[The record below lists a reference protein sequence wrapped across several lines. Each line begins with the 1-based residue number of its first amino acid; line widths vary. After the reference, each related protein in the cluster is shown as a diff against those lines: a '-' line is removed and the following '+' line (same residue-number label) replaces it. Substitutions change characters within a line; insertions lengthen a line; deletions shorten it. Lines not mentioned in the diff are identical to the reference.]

1 MIAGMNTTTVLV
13 IAAVVL
19 ALVVLIGYV
28 GFYFWVGY
36 HDLDKRLLAL
46 EGKPSHQDVNW
57 AEESSN
63 FLRQDFWPTPQ

>member
-1 MIAGMNTTTVLV
+1 MNTTTVL
-13 IAAVVL
+13 ALSGAVL
-19 ALVVLIGYV
+19 ALVTLIGYV
-28 GFYFWVGY
+28 GLYFWVGY

-63 FLRQDFWPTPQ
+63 FLRQDFWPVPQ